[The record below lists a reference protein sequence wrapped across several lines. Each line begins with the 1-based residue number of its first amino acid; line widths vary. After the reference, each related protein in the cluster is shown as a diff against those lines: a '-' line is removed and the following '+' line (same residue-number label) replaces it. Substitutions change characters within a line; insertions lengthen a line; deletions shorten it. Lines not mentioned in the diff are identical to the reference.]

1 MDYSFRD
8 YCTPYVTSLN
18 VIDPSVGTIT
28 YFKDRGTESNK
39 FETIDIS
46 EEPKEELEE
55 EYKKVKQ
62 GADDDFGI
70 GW

>member
-1 MDYSFRD
+1 M
-8 YCTPYVTSLN
+8 
-18 VIDPSVGTIT
+18 IT